1 MSGIAGATSARAFG
15 TAVGTAVVLSAVL
28 AGLLVSDL
36 PQTTKEA
43 VSSLGFVVGGL
54 AIIVNGL
61 LAARR
66 SSDPRRRRAWFVLA
80 LAAGTAV
87 AGNAVTTLSG
97 GDPIQDTSPVGDGL
111 IALALVLT
119 VFGLL
124 GLSDTP
130 LRRANVVVTWLDGV
144 VVGCAVLILA
154 VVLVFSRLVDSEV
167 IAENLSALL
176 FPTLDIAVVTVALL
190 LILRSQGDRVFYGLV
205 GFGFVLYAVADLSF
219 AVQNASGAFRFGTIQ
234 DVMWIAA
241 YLLLAAASWHPA
253 ASSPSLAI
261 DPAERSTGHFDVQGT
276 LLTFG
281 LLVAAAAAQVL
292 FPGGPLTET
301 LTALWVILVFTVGV
315 RQTLLITDNQGLRE
329 GLEQRVR
336 EQTADL
342 RDMAR
347 QNEVLLDSVGD
358 GIYAVDLDGRITSCN
373 PSTAQAIGC
382 DPTQL
387 IGRNAHEVLHV
398 SQSGGRNGVPAAQQ
412 HTWADCYI
420 NRALTV
426 AQVARERQDVYR
438 RTDGTCFPVELTAS
452 PMLNEDRVTGAVV
465 VFRDVT
471 QRREIER
478 MKDEFLS
485 TVSHELRTPLTS
497 MLGSLGM
504 LGTLIETS
512 PGQAQRM
519 VTIARRSCD
528 RLLRIINDI
537 LDVERIRSGKVRME
551 RTPLEVRAVL
561 AGTMREMAALADAGG
576 ITLVLGEADGWAVAD
591 ADRVTQ
597 TLTNIVGNAVKFAPP
612 GTTVRLSAVASDS
625 EVIFSVADQGRGIP
639 ADKLTLIFEPFE
651 QVDSSDSREKGGTGI
666 GLAICRGIVERH
678 GGRIW
683 AESELGE
690 GTTVH
695 FSLPRAFVSQPAY
708 AGVGVSA

>member
-1 MSGIAGATSARAFG
+1 VSGSGGTTSPRAFG
-15 TAVGTAVVLSAVL
+15 AAVGTALLLSAVL

-36 PQTTKEA
+36 DQATKETLSA
-43 VSSLGFVVGGL
+43 LGFVVGGL
-54 AIIVNGL
+54 AIVVNGL

-66 SSDPRRRRAWFVLA
+66 ARDRRRRAWLVLA
-80 LAAGTAV
+80 LAAGSAM
-87 AGNAVTTLSG
+87 AGSAVTTLSG
-97 GDPIQDTSPVGDGL
+97 GDPIQDTSPVGDAL
-111 IALALVLT
+111 VALALVLT

-124 GLSDTP
+124 GLSHTP
-130 LRRANVVVTWLDGV
+130 LRRANVVVTWLDGI

-154 VVLVFSRLVDSEV
+154 LVLVFSRLVGSAAF
-167 IAENLSALL
+167 AESWWPLV

-190 LILRSQGDRVFYGLV
+190 LILRSQGDRGYYGLV
-205 GFGFVLYAVADLSF
+205 GFSFVLYAVADLTF
-219 AVQNASGAFRFGTIQ
+219 AVQSVSGDFRFGTIK
-234 DVMWIAA
+234 DVMWIGA
-241 YLLLAAASWHPA
+241 YLLLAASAWHPA
-253 ASSPSLAI
+253 ASSPSDASELA
-261 DPAERSTGHFDVQGT
+261 DQDAGRFDVQGT

-281 LLVAAAAAQVL
+281 LLVVAAAVQVL

-301 LTALWVILVFTVGV
+301 LTALWVVLVFSVGV
-315 RQTLLITDNQGLRE
+315 RQTLLIVDNHDLRD

-342 RDMAR
+342 HDMAR
-347 QNEVLLDSVGD
+347 QNELLLDSVGD
-358 GIYAVDLDGRITSCN
+358 GIYAVDLEGRITSCN

-382 DPTQL
+382 DPAQL

-398 SQSGGRNGVPAAQQ
+398 AHPAGHDGVPQGQQ
-412 HTWADCYI
+412 HTWARCYI
-420 NRALTV
+420 RRAL
-426 AQVARERQDVYR
+426 AEAEVARELEDVYR

-452 PMLNEDRVTGAVV
+452 PMLNDDRVTGAVV

-504 LGTLIETS
+504 LGTIVETS
-512 PGQAQRM
+512 PAQAQRM
-519 VTIARRSCD
+519 ITIALRSCD
-528 RLLRIINDI
+528 RLIRLINDI
-537 LDVERIRSGKVRME
+537 LDVERIRSGKTRME
-551 RTPLEVRAVL
+551 RTPLEARVVL
-561 AGTMREMAALADAGG
+561 AATIREMTSLAEANG
-576 ITLVLGEADGWAVAD
+576 ITLQLGEADGWAVAD

-597 TLTNIVGNAVKFAPP
+597 TLTNIVGNALKFAAP
-612 GTTVRLSAVASDS
+612 GTSVRLSAIAGDS

-639 ADKLTLIFEPFE
+639 ADKLALIFEPFE

-683 AESELGE
+683 AESEVGE
-690 GTTVH
+690 GATFRFT
-695 FSLPRAFVSQPAY
+695 LPRAFVSRP
-708 AGVGVSA
+708 GSISLSA

>member
-1 MSGIAGATSARAFG
+1 MRGAAGATSPRAFTIAVR
-15 TAVGTAVVLSAVL
+15 TALLLSAVL
-28 AGLLVSDL
+28 ALLLAGGL
-36 PQTTKEA
+36 PRATKEA

-54 AIIVNGL
+54 SILVNGL

-66 SSDPRRRRAWFVLA
+66 SNGRRRRAWLILA
-80 LAAGTAV
+80 TAAGTAV
-87 AGNAVTTLSG
+87 AGSAVTTLSG
-97 GDPIQDTSPVGDGL
+97 GDPIEDTSPLGDGL
-111 IALALVLT
+111 VALALVLT

-124 GLSDTP
+124 GLAHAP
-130 LRRANVVVTWLDGV
+130 LRRSNQVVTWLDGV
-144 VVGCAVLILA
+144 VTGCAVLILA
-154 VVLVFSRLVDSEV
+154 VVLVFSRLVNSEA
-167 IAENLSALL
+167 IAERATTLL

-205 GFGFVLYAVADLSF
+205 GFGFVLYAVGDLSF
-219 AVQNASGAFRFGTIQ
+219 AVQNASGAYRFGTVQ
-234 DVMWIAA
+234 DVTWIAA
-241 YLLLAAASWHPA
+241 YLLLAAGTWHPA
-253 ASSPSLAI
+253 ASSPSSAPDLAEG
-261 DPAERSTGHFDVQGT
+261 PVGRFDVQST

-301 LTALWVILVFTVGV
+301 LTALWVLLVFAVGA
-315 RQTLLITDNQGLRE
+315 RQTLLIRDNQGLRE
-329 GLEQRVR
+329 GLEKRVR

-358 GIYAVDLDGRITSCN
+358 GIYAVDLQGRITSCN

-387 IGRNAHEVLHV
+387 IGRNAHEVLHL
-398 SQSGGRNGVPAAQQ
+398 SQSDPGIPGARQ
-412 HTWADCYI
+412 HTWAGCYI
-420 NRALTV
+420 NRALTE
-426 AQVARERQDVYR
+426 AQVAREHEDVYR
-438 RTDGTCFPVELTAS
+438 RTDGTVFPVELTAS

-478 MKDEFLS
+478 MKDQFLS

-497 MLGSLGM
+497 ILGSLKM
-504 LGTLIETS
+504 LGPLVESS
-512 PGQAQRM
+512 PTQAQRM
-519 VTIARRSCD
+519 ITIALRSCD
-528 RLLRIINDI
+528 RLVRLIADI

-551 RTPLEVRAVL
+551 RTPVQIGPLL
-561 AGTMREMAALADAGG
+561 AGTVREMGALAEANG
-576 ITLVLGEADGWAVAD
+576 ITLELGPADGWAVAD
-591 ADRVTQ
+591 ADRITQ
-597 TLTNIVGNAVKFAPP
+597 TVTNIVGNALKFAAS
-612 GTTVRLSAVASDS
+612 GTCVRLSSVAGDS
-625 EVIFSVADQGRGIP
+625 EVIVSVADEGRGIP
-639 ADKLTLIFEPFE
+639 ADMLTAIFEPFE
-651 QVDSSDSREKGGTGI
+651 QVDSSDSREQGGTGI

-690 GTTVH
+690 GATFH
-695 FSLPRAFVSQPAY
+695 FTLPRAFVSPP
-708 AGVGVSA
+708 GTLTESA

>member
-1 MSGIAGATSARAFG
+1 MSGYGGASSARAFG
-15 TAVGTAVVLSAVL
+15 IAVGTALLLSAIL
-28 AGLLVSDL
+28 AGLLLSDL
-36 PQTTKEA
+36 PAATKET

-54 AIIVNGL
+54 SIVVNGL

-66 SSDPRRRRAWFVLA
+66 GRGARRRAWRILA
-80 LAAGTAV
+80 LAAGCAM
-87 AGNAVTTLSG
+87 AGSAVTTLSG
-97 GDPIQDTSPVGDGL
+97 GDPIENTSPLGDAL
-111 IALALVLT
+111 VALALVLT

-124 GLSDTP
+124 GLSNTP
-130 LRRANVVVTWLDGV
+130 LRRANVLVTWLDGV

-154 VVLVFSRLVDSEV
+154 VVLVFSRLVGSEV
-167 IAENLSALL
+167 IAERSTALL

-190 LILRSQGDRVFYGLV
+190 LILRSQGDRGYYGLV
-205 GFGFVLYAVADLSF
+205 GFSFVLYAVADLTF
-219 AVQNASGAFRFGTIQ
+219 AVQSVSGDFQFGTVK
-234 DVMWIAA
+234 DVMWIGA
-241 YLLLAAASWHPA
+241 YLLLAASAWHPA
-253 ASSPSLAI
+253 ASSPSDAAELA
-261 DPAERSTGHFDVQGT
+261 DQDTGRFDVQGT

-281 LLVAAAAAQVL
+281 LLVAAAAVQVL

-301 LTALWVILVFTVGV
+301 LTALWVVLVFTVGV
-315 RQTLLITDNQGLRE
+315 RQTLLIIDNHDLRE
-329 GLEQRVR
+329 SLEQRVR

-342 RDMAR
+342 REMAM

-358 GIYAVDLDGRITSCN
+358 GIYAVDLEGRITSCN

-382 DPTQL
+382 DPEQL

-398 SQSGGRNGVPAAQQ
+398 PPSPGRSGASASQH
-412 HTWADCYI
+412 HTWGECYI
-420 NRALTV
+420 NRALAL
-426 AQVARERQDVYR
+426 AQVAREREDLYR

-452 PMLNEDRVTGAVV
+452 PMLHEDRVTGAVV

-497 MLGSLGM
+497 MLGSMRM
-504 LGTLIETS
+504 LGPLVETS
-512 PGQAQRM
+512 PAQAQRM
-519 VTIARRSCD
+519 ITIALRSCD
-528 RLLRIINDI
+528 RLIRLINDI
-537 LDVERIRSGKVRME
+537 LDVERIRSGKIRME
-551 RTPLEVRAVL
+551 RTPLEVRSLL
-561 AGTMREMAALADAGG
+561 ASTVREMGALADSNG
-576 ITLVLGEADGWAVAD
+576 ITLEVGQTDGWAVAD
-591 ADRVTQ
+591 ADRITQ
-597 TLTNIVGNAVKFAPP
+597 TLTNIVGNALKFAAP
-612 GTTVRLSAVASDS
+612 GTCVRLSAVAGDSD
-625 EVIFSVADQGRGIP
+625 VLFSVSDEGRGIP
-639 ADKLTLIFEPFE
+639 PDKLALIFEPFE

-695 FSLPRAFVSQPAY
+695 FTLPRAFVSQPAVLGV
-708 AGVGVSA
+708 AG

>member
-1 MSGIAGATSARAFG
+1 MRRSAGATSARAFR
-15 TAVGTAVVLSAVL
+15 TAVGTALVLSAIF
-28 AGLLVSDL
+28 AGLLASDL
-36 PQTTKEA
+36 PHTTKVT
-43 VSSLGFVVGGL
+43 VSALGFVVGGL
-54 AIIVNGL
+54 SIVVNGL
-61 LAARR
+61 LAAGRAR
-66 SSDPRRRRAWFVLA
+66 DRRRRALLLVV
-80 LAAGTAV
+80 LAAGSAM

-97 GDPIQDTSPVGDGL
+97 GDPVQDTSPVGDGL
-111 IALALVLT
+111 VALALVLT

-130 LRRANVVVTWLDGV
+130 PRRANVVVTWLDGV
-144 VVGCAVLILA
+144 VTGCAVLVLA
-154 VVLVFSRLVDSEV
+154 VVLVFSRLVSSEV
-167 IAENLSALL
+167 IAERPTAML

-205 GFGFVLYAVADLSF
+205 SFGFVLYAVADLSF
-219 AVQNASGAFRFGTIQ
+219 AVQNANGDFRFGTVQ
-234 DVMWIAA
+234 DVTWIAA
-241 YLLLAAASWHPA
+241 YLLLASSAWHPA
-253 ASSPSLAI
+253 ASSPSTAV
-261 DPAERSTGHFDVQGT
+261 DTGAQSAGHFDVQGT

-301 LTALWVILVFTVGV
+301 LTGLWVVLVFTVGA
-315 RQTLLITDNQGLRE
+315 RQTLLIIDNQGLRE

-358 GIYAVDLDGRITSCN
+358 GIYAVDLQGRITSCN

-382 DPTQL
+382 APTHL

-398 SQSGGRNGVPAAQQ
+398 SQPARRDDVPAVRP
-412 HTWADCYI
+412 HTWAGCYI
-420 NRALTV
+420 NHAL
-426 AQVARERQDVYR
+426 ADARVAREREDVYR

-452 PMLNEDRVTGAVV
+452 PMVNEDRVTGAVV

-504 LGTLIETS
+504 LGTLVETS
-512 PGQAQRM
+512 PAQAQRM
-519 VTIARRSCD
+519 IAIALRSCD
-528 RLLRIINDI
+528 RLIRLINDI
-537 LDVERIRSGKVRME
+537 LDVERIRSGKIPME
-551 RTPLEVRAVL
+551 RTPLEVRALL
-561 AGTMREMAALADAGG
+561 ASTIREMGALAEANG
-576 ITLVLGEADGWAVAD
+576 ITLELGGADGWAVAD
-591 ADRVTQ
+591 ADRITQ

-612 GTTVRLSAVASDS
+612 DTSVRLSAVAGDS
-625 EVIFSVADQGRGIP
+625 EVLVSVADEGRGIP
-639 ADKLTLIFEPFE
+639 ADKLTLVFEPFE

-683 AESELGE
+683 AESGLGE
-690 GTTVH
+690 GTTIH
-695 FSLPRAFVSQPAY
+695 FTLPRAFVSHPVS
-708 AGVGVSA
+708 VG

>member
-1 MSGIAGATSARAFG
+1 M
-15 TAVGTAVVLSAVL
+15 LSAIL
-28 AGLLVSDL
+28 AGLLTSDL
-36 PQTTKEA
+36 PQSTKET

-54 AIIVNGL
+54 SIFVNGL

-66 SSDPRRRRAWFVLA
+66 ARDRRRRALLLVA
-80 LAAGTAV
+80 LAAGSAM
-87 AGNAVTTLSG
+87 AGSAVTTLSG
-97 GDPIQDTSPVGDGL
+97 GDPINNTSPLGDGL
-111 IALALVLT
+111 VALALVLT

-130 LRRANVVVTWLDGV
+130 PRRANVVVTWLDGV
-144 VVGCAVLILA
+144 VVGFAVLILA
-154 VVLVFSRLVDSEV
+154 LVLVFSRLVGSAA
-167 IAENLSALL
+167 IAESWWPLV

-205 GFGFVLYAVADLSF
+205 GSGFVLYAVADLSF
-219 AVQNASGAFRFGTIQ
+219 AVQNASGSFRFGTIQ

-241 YLLLAAASWHPA
+241 YLLLAASAWHPA
-253 ASSPSLAI
+253 ASSPSEASDLTER
-261 DPAERSTGHFDVQGT
+261 PAGHFDVQGT

-281 LLVAAAAAQVL
+281 LLVAAAAVQVL

-301 LTALWVILVFTVGV
+301 LTALWVALVFTVGA
-315 RQTLLITDNQGLRE
+315 RQTLLIVDNRGLRK

-336 EQTADL
+336 AQTADL

-358 GIYAVDLDGRITSCN
+358 GIYAVDLEGRITSCN

-387 IGRNAHEVLHV
+387 IGRHAHEVLHV
-398 SQSGGRNGVPAAQQ
+398 SQPAGGNGVPAVPQ
-412 HTWADCYI
+412 HTWAGCYV
-420 NRALTV
+420 NRALAD

-438 RTDGTCFPVELTAS
+438 RTDGTCFPVEVTAS

-497 MLGSLGM
+497 MLGSLRM
-504 LGTLIETS
+504 LGTLVETN
-512 PGQAQRM
+512 PAQAQRM
-519 VTIARRSCD
+519 ITIALRSCD
-528 RLLRIINDI
+528 RLIRLINDI
-537 LDVERIRSGKVRME
+537 LDVERIRSGKIRME
-551 RTPLEVRAVL
+551 RTPLEVRSLL
-561 AGTMREMAALADAGG
+561 AGTVREMSALAAASG
-576 ITLVLGEADGWAVAD
+576 ITLELGRADGWAVAD
-591 ADRVTQ
+591 ADRITQ
-597 TLTNIVGNAVKFAPP
+597 TLTNIVGNALKFAAP
-612 GTTVRLSAVASDS
+612 GTSVRLSAVAGDS
-625 EVIFSVADQGRGIP
+625 EVIFSVADEGRGIP

-690 GTTVH
+690 GSTVH
-695 FSLPRAFVSQPAY
+695 FTLPRAFVSEPAHIGI
-708 AGVGVSA
+708 AG

>member
-1 MSGIAGATSARAFG
+1 VTSPRAFRA
-15 TAVGTAVVLSAVL
+15 AVGTALLLSAL
-28 AGLLVSDL
+28 FAGLLSSDL
-36 PQTTKEA
+36 SQPVKET
-43 VSSLGFVVGGL
+43 VSSLGFVIGGL
-54 AIIVNGL
+54 LIFVNGL

-66 SSDPRRRRAWFVLA
+66 GRGRRRRAWLVVS
-80 LAAGTAV
+80 LAAATAV
-87 AGNAVTTLSG
+87 AGLAVTTLSG
-97 GDPIQDTSPVGDGL
+97 GDPIHHTSPIGDGL
-111 IALALVLT
+111 VALALVLT

-124 GLSDTP
+124 GLSHAP

-144 VVGCAVLILA
+144 ITACAVLILA
-154 VVLVFSRLVDSEV
+154 VVLVFSRLVGSEV
-167 IAENLSALL
+167 IADRVSALV
-176 FPTLDIAVVTVALL
+176 FPALDIAVVTVALL
-190 LILRSQGDRVFYGLV
+190 LILRSQGDRGFYGLV

-219 AVQNASGAFRFGTIQ
+219 AVQNTSGAFRFGTVQ

-241 YLLLAAASWHPA
+241 YLLLAAAARHPA
-253 ASSPSLAI
+253 ASSPSIVLE
-261 DPAERSTGHFDVQGT
+261 PAARPAGQFDVQGT

-281 LLVAAAAAQVL
+281 LLVAAAAVQVL

-301 LTALWVILVFTVGV
+301 LAALWVVLVLAVGV
-315 RQTLLITDNQGLRE
+315 RQTLLIIDNDGLRE

-342 RDMAR
+342 RAMAR

-358 GIYAVDLDGRITSCN
+358 GIYAVDLEGRITSCN

-398 SQSGGRNGVPAAQQ
+398 TQPSGRSAVPTTPS

-420 NRALTV
+420 KRALADV
-426 AQVARERQDVYR
+426 QVAREREDVYR

-478 MKDEFLS
+478 MKDDFLS

-497 MLGSLGM
+497 MLGSLGV
-504 LGTLIETS
+504 LGALVETS
-512 PGQAQRM
+512 PVQAQR
-519 VTIARRSCD
+519 VITIALRSCD
-528 RLLRIINDI
+528 RLIRLINDI
-537 LDVERIRSGKVRME
+537 LDVERIRSGKTRME
-551 RTPLEVRAVL
+551 RTPLEARDLLTGTSREMTSL
-561 AGTMREMAALADAGG
+561 AGAAG
-576 ITLVLGEADGWAVAD
+576 ISLELGEAEGWAVAD
-591 ADRVTQ
+591 ADRITQ

-612 GTTVRLSAVASDS
+612 GTSVRLSAVASDA
-625 EVIFSVADQGRGIP
+625 EVIFSVADEGRGIP
-639 ADKLTLIFEPFE
+639 ADKLTLVFEPFE

-666 GLAICRGIVERH
+666 GLAICQGIVERH

-683 AESELGE
+683 AQSELGV
-690 GTTVH
+690 GTTIH
-695 FSLPRAFVSQPAY
+695 FTLPRAFVSPPHR
-708 AGVGVSA
+708 VVVRR